1 MIKFSTRRNLI
12 YIVFLL
18 VSFALRKCNLIIIC
32 TNFEF
37 TNSILFTVLMFLG
50 ELCTGLIIHI
60 YHKCIFRSVHK
71 ENIISRHSLIYNKS
85 NKINKDSYLKI
96 YLILIILAFFD
107 CVEFKIAVLY
117 LPKIQVFSGSL
128 EDRLCGLV
136 IVFCGLIYCYI
147 LKYPLFKHHIC
158 SLLVIGISLIIIII
172 TEIIFQINSILMF
185 YNASRFILLILLINV
200 ELFLLSMI
208 HLGDKYLLEYNSI
221 KTYKMAIIEGFFGLI
236 FTFIAFLED
245 NPLVKLKKVYDKES
259 TGSFIFFIFLLFCY
273 CVLSGIA
280 NQYRFEVNNLY
291 SPMTVTLL
299 NYFSNPIFMIY
310 NYILGSDFTIGG
322 NKNLFYFLINLILS
336 SIISITGLVFSEII
350 VLYFCGLEHNT
361 YKQITERSNSSINE
375 MFEFG
380 DMTIVDD
387 I

>member
-85 NKINKDSYLKI
+85 NKISKDSYLKI

-128 EDRLCGLV
+128 EDRLYGL
-136 IVFCGLIYCYI
+136 IIIFCSLIYCYF
-147 LKYPLFKHHIC
+147 LKYPLFRHHIC
-158 SLLVIGISLIIIII
+158 SLLVIGICLISIII
-172 TEIIFQINSILMF
+172 TEIIYQIDNILMSN
-185 YNASRFILLILLINV
+185 NASRFILLILLIHA
-200 ELFLLSMI
+200 ELFFTSML
-208 HLGDKYLLEYNSI
+208 HLGDKYLLEYNSL
-221 KTYKMAIIEGFFGLI
+221 KPYKIAIIEGFFGLI
-236 FTFIAFLED
+236 FTFIAFIED
-245 NPLVKLKKVYDKES
+245 NP
-259 TGSFIFFIFLLFCY
+259 FI
-273 CVLSGIA
+273 
-280 NQYRFEVNNLY
+280 
-291 SPMTVTLL
+291 
-299 NYFSNPIFMIY
+299 
-310 NYILGSDFTIGG
+310 
-322 NKNLFYFLINLILS
+322 K
-336 SIISITGLVFSEII
+336 
-350 VLYFCGLEHNT
+350 
-361 YKQITERSNSSINE
+361 
-375 MFEFG
+375 
-380 DMTIVDD
+380 
-387 I
+387 